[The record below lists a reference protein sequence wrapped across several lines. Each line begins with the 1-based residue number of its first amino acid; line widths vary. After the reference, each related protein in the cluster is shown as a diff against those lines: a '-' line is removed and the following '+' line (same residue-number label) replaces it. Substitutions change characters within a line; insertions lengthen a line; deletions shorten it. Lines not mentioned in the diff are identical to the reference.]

1 MCFSLLFS
9 CYLEPDITHND
20 CRTPDTKN
28 SLLLKMHFFTR
39 ISFWSQ
45 SYHYNSL
52 LHFSSLF
59 LEEMNTIFTWDTGIS
74 FPWLP
79 FLYPKTVPCWV
90 YSVFLS
96 EALWCTRSI
105 FTCTCTSSVE
115 FWTEFFGYAPDL
127 FIYLF
132 FKLLLRTKTQDS
144 SGSPQCRFTAM
155 DFGWVL
161 WASSGGSQSSI
172 QEPCRRPLLS
182 WGCHS
187 SRSDTLSGCF
197 PFTTKNS

>member
-90 YSVFLS
+90 YSVFFIWSSLMYKKHFHLYMYILCRILNRI
-96 EALWCTRSI
+96 LWLCSWLI
-105 FTCTCTSSVE
+105 
-115 FWTEFFGYAPDL
+115 YL
-127 FIYLF
+127 FIYFLNCYSELRPRT
-132 FKLLLRTKTQDS
+132 LLD
-144 SGSPQCRFTAM
+144 
-155 DFGWVL
+155 
-161 WASSGGSQSSI
+161 
-172 QEPCRRPLLS
+172 LLS
-182 WGCHS
+182 AGLLQW
-187 SRSDTLSGCF
+187 TLDESCELHLEAVSHPSKSLVEGHY
-197 PFTTKNS
+197 